1 MAFVIVSLGVI
12 VLRRTRPDLPRPFRM
27 PFVPLL
33 PLLSAAVS
41 LLLMLGLPR
50 STWERL
56 IIWMVIGVV
65 LYFAYGYRRSRLRA
79 FHVVAGPTVKESV

>member
-1 MAFVIVSLGVI
+1 
-12 VLRRTRPDLPRPFRM
+12 
-27 PFVPLL
+27 
-33 PLLSAAVS
+33 
-41 LLLMLGLPR
+41 MLGLPR

-79 FHVVAGPTVKESV
+79 FHAVAGRTVKESA